1 MTSPRTWRDF
11 SDAELGPELA
21 ALRSQRSD
29 LLARANRILARATAE
44 SRDLTSEEARES
56 DALLDEAAALAYKLG
71 SASMREPQRRAGE
84 AHARLEQGKAIGPES
99 RESTIGDEF
108 RALKPDEPFT
118 GELRR
123 LGELSERADPPL
135 SIGRYIRAVVSGSW
149 KGAEAER
156 RALAG
161 SNDIKGGYL
170 VPTQLSAQVI
180 DLARARSVCIAAGA
194 VTVPMLTDSL
204 SMAKLVADPVPQ
216 WRGEG
221 SIVASSD
228 PTFGAIRMSAKS
240 LGVIVPVSRELMMDA
255 PNAPAVIDAALTA
268 ALGLELDRACLVGI
282 GGPIQPLGIINDN
295 DVQTFNAGAFA
306 DWSDLADAVGR
317 LLTQNERGPFAAV
330 MHPRTFSTC
339 DRLVD
344 STGQPMQKP
353 DSVRGLRFL
362 VTTSLPTNLGAGA
375 NEAPVIVGDFGQLAI
390 GVRQNLEIE
399 ISRDGQ
405 DSTGRGFQRNEVLIR
420 ATLRADVALLRPKAF
435 VWLSGVTN

>member
-353 DSVRGLRFL
+353 DSVRALRFL
-362 VTTSLPTNLGAGA
+362 TTTSLPTNLGAGA

-420 ATLRADVALLRPKAF
+420 ATLRADVALLRPTAF
-435 VWLSGVTN
+435 CTLGGVTN

>member
-1 MTSPRTWRDF
+1 MPVSEHVDLTNDQIQQKIGQLTNDRRECIERARKILD
-11 SDAELGPELA
+11 LA
-21 ALRSQRSD
+21 
-29 LLARANRILARATAE
+29 ITE
-44 SRDLTSEEARES
+44 KRDLTASETRES
-56 DALLDEAAALAYKLG
+56 DDLLDAADRLATKIARYQKVLDGETPRGKGG
-71 SASMREPQRRAGE
+71 SISNPE
-84 AHARLEQGKAIGPES
+84 PES
-99 RESTIGDEF
+99 RESAVGDEF

-353 DSVRGLRFL
+353 DSVRALRFL
-362 VTTSLPTNLGAGA
+362 TTTSLPTNLGAGA

-420 ATLRADVALLRPKAF
+420 ATLRADVALLRPTAF
-435 VWLSGVTN
+435 CVLGGVTN